1 MIIERSNVDMI
12 SIDELKTLIEK
23 IKEGLDETTSALISE
38 DLLSIVSNYQLAID
52 ELSKVKEELEKLKA
66 DNEELL
72 KVNGRL
78 FQKIGF
84 EEDIKDESEDLK
96 PENEEDEITIEEVID
111 EKGELI

>member
-1 MIIERSNVDMI
+1 ML
-12 SIDELKTLIEK
+12 SIDELKALIEK
-23 IKEGLDETTSALISE
+23 IKEGLDETASALISE
-38 DLLSIVSNYQLAID
+38 DLLSIVSTYQLALD
-52 ELSKVKEELEKLKA
+52 EIAKKSEENEKLVA

-84 EEDIKDESEDLK
+84 EEDIKDESEELK
-96 PENEEDEITIEEVID
+96 SEKGEDEITLEEVID

>member
-1 MIIERSNVDMI
+1 ML
-12 SIDELKTLIEK
+12 SIDELKVLIDK

-38 DLLSIVSNYQLAID
+38 DLLSIVSTYQLALD
-52 ELSKVKEELEKLKA
+52 EIAKKSEELEKLVA

-84 EEDIKDESEDLK
+84 EEDIKDESEELK
-96 PENEEDEITIEEVID
+96 SENEEEEITLDEVID

>member
-1 MIIERSNVDMI
+1 MI
-12 SIDELKTLIEK
+12 SIDELKVLIDK
-23 IKEGLDETTSALISE
+23 IKEGLDETQSALISE

-52 ELSKVKEELEKLKA
+52 ELAKVSEELDKIKA

-84 EEDIKDESEDLK
+84 DEDIKDESAELGS
-96 PENEEDEITIEEVID
+96 EEKEEITLDEVID

>member
-1 MIIERSNVDMI
+1 MY
-12 SIDELKTLIEK
+12 SIDELKVLIDK

-38 DLLSIVSNYQLAID
+38 DLLSIISNYQLALDKIAEVTE
-52 ELSKVKEELEKLKA
+52 ELNKVKV

-84 EEDIKDESEDLK
+84 EEDIKDESAELPSEETEEVTVED
-96 PENEEDEITIEEVID
+96 VID

>member
-1 MIIERSNVDMI
+1 ML
-12 SIDELKTLIEK
+12 SIDELKALIEK
-23 IKEGLDETTSALISE
+23 IKEGLDETASALISE
-38 DLLSIVSNYQLAID
+38 DLLSIVSTYQLALD
-52 ELSKVKEELEKLKA
+52 EIAKKSEELEKLVA

-84 EEDIKDESEDLK
+84 EEDIKDESEELK
-96 PENEEDEITIEEVID
+96 SENEEEEITLDEVID

>member
-1 MIIERSNVDMI
+1 ML
-12 SIDELKTLIEK
+12 SIDELKVLIDK
-23 IKEGLDETTSALISE
+23 IKEGLDETASALISE
-38 DLLSIVSNYQLAID
+38 DLLSIVSTYQLALD
-52 ELSKVKEELEKLKA
+52 EIAKKSEELEKLVA

-84 EEDIKDESEDLK
+84 EEDIKDESEELK
-96 PENEEDEITIEEVID
+96 SENEEEEITLDEVID

>member
-1 MIIERSNVDMI
+1 MI
-12 SIDELKTLIEK
+12 SIDELKVLIDK
-23 IKEGLDETTSALISE
+23 IKEGLDETQSALISE

-52 ELSKVKEELEKLKA
+52 ELAKVSEEIGKIKA
-66 DNEELL
+66 ENEELL

-84 EEDIKDESEDLK
+84 DEDIKDESAELGSEEK
-96 PENEEDEITIEEVID
+96 EDEITLEEVID

>member
-1 MIIERSNVDMI
+1 MI
-12 SIDELKTLIEK
+12 SIDELKVLIDK
-23 IKEGLDETTSALISE
+23 IKEGLDETQSALISE
-38 DLLSIVSNYQLAID
+38 DLLSIISNYQLAID
-52 ELSKVKEELEKLKA
+52 ELNKVNEEIGKLKA

-84 EEDIKDESEDLK
+84 EEDIKDESSEL
-96 PENEEDEITIEEVID
+96 PSEESEEEITLDEVID

>member
-1 MIIERSNVDMI
+1 ML
-12 SIDELKTLIEK
+12 SIDELKVLIDK
-23 IKEGLDETTSALISE
+23 IKEGLDETASALISE
-38 DLLSIVSNYQLAID
+38 DLLSIVSTYQLALD
-52 ELSKVKEELEKLKA
+52 EIAKKSEENEKLVA

-84 EEDIKDESEDLK
+84 EEDIKDESEELK
-96 PENEEDEITIEEVID
+96 SENEEEEITLDEVID

>member
-1 MIIERSNVDMI
+1 MY
-12 SIDELKTLIEK
+12 SIDELKVLIDK

-38 DLLSIVSNYQLAID
+38 DLLSIISNYQLALDKIAEVTE
-52 ELSKVKEELEKLKA
+52 ELNKVKV

-84 EEDIKDESEDLK
+84 EEDIKDESAEL
-96 PENEEDEITIEEVID
+96 PSEENEEITLEEVID
-111 EKGELI
+111 EKGDLI

>member
-1 MIIERSNVDMI
+1 MI
-12 SIDELKTLIEK
+12 SLDELKVIIDK
-23 IKEGLDETTSALISE
+23 IKEGLDETQSALISE
-38 DLLSIVSNYQLAID
+38 DLLSIVSNYQLANDKIN
-52 ELSKVKEELEKLKA
+52 EITEELEKLKA

-84 EEDIKDESEDLK
+84 EEDIKDESSEL
-96 PENEEDEITIEEVID
+96 PSEESEEITVEEVIN

>member
-1 MIIERSNVDMI
+1 MVFSVLIPIHRLRKKEFKQILVQPENAITKQYEALLQVDGVNLI
-12 SIDELKTLIEK
+12 FKDEALDKIAEITEEVDKLKT
-23 IKEGLDETTSALISE
+23 
-38 DLLSIVSNYQLAID
+38 
-52 ELSKVKEELEKLKA
+52 

-84 EEDIKDESEDLK
+84 DEDIKDESAEL
-96 PENEEDEITIEEVID
+96 PSEEKEEEITVEDVID

>member
-1 MIIERSNVDMI
+1 MAN
-12 SIDELKTLIEK
+12 IDELKVLVDS
-23 IKEGLDETTSALISE
+23 IKEKLDETQSALLSE
-38 DLLSIVSNYQLAID
+38 DLLSIVSNYQLLYD
-52 ELSKVKEELEKLKA
+52 ELSKVNEEITKLKE

-84 EEDIKDESEDLK
+84 DEDIKDESAELQ
-96 PENEEDEITIEEVID
+96 EEGAEEEMTIEEVID

>member
-1 MIIERSNVDMI
+1 MYSIE
-12 SIDELKTLIEK
+12 ELKVLIDK
-23 IKEGLDETTSALISE
+23 IKEGLDETQSALISE
-38 DLLSIVSNYQLAID
+38 DLLSIISNYQLALD
-52 ELSKVKEELEKLKA
+52 EISKVTEELDKLKV

-84 EEDIKDESEDLK
+84 EEDIKDESSEL
-96 PENEEDEITIEEVID
+96 PSEEKDDEITIEEVID

>member
-1 MIIERSNVDMI
+1 MY
-12 SIDELKTLIEK
+12 SIDELKVLIDK

-38 DLLSIVSNYQLAID
+38 DLLSIISNYQLALDKIAEVTE
-52 ELSKVKEELEKLKA
+52 ELDKVKV

-84 EEDIKDESEDLK
+84 EEDIKDESAEL
-96 PENEEDEITIEEVID
+96 PSEENEEITLEEVID
-111 EKGELI
+111 KKGDLI

>member
-1 MIIERSNVDMI
+1 MY
-12 SIDELKTLIEK
+12 SIDELKVLIDK

-38 DLLSIVSNYQLAID
+38 DLLSIISNYQLALDKIT
-52 ELSKVKEELEKLKA
+52 EIEEISKKLKE

-84 EEDIKDESEDLK
+84 EEDIKDESAEL
-96 PENEEDEITIEEVID
+96 PSNEEEEITLEEVID

>member
-1 MIIERSNVDMI
+1 ML
-12 SIDELKTLIEK
+12 SIDELKVLIDK

-38 DLLSIVSNYQLAID
+38 DLLSIISNYQLALDEIASAKESID
-52 ELSKVKEELEKLKA
+52 KLTS

-84 EEDIKDESEDLK
+84 DEDIKDESAEL
-96 PENEEDEITIEEVID
+96 PSEESEEITLEEVID

>member
-1 MIIERSNVDMI
+1 MLN
-12 SIDELKTLIEK
+12 IDELKVLVEK

-38 DLLSIVSNYQLAID
+38 DLLSIVSNYQLALDKIA
-52 ELSKVKEELEKLKA
+52 EMTEEVDKLKT

-84 EEDIKDESEDLK
+84 DEDIKDESAEL
-96 PENEEDEITIEEVID
+96 PSEEKEEEITVEDVID

>member
-1 MIIERSNVDMI
+1 ML
-12 SIDELKTLIEK
+12 SIDELKVLIDK
-23 IKEGLDETTSALISE
+23 IKEGLDETASALISE
-38 DLLSIVSNYQLAID
+38 DLLSIVSTYQLALD
-52 ELSKVKEELEKLKA
+52 EIAKKSEELEKLVA

-84 EEDIKDESEDLK
+84 EEDIKDESEELK
-96 PENEEDEITIEEVID
+96 SENEEDEITLEEVID

>member
-1 MIIERSNVDMI
+1 ML
-12 SIDELKTLIEK
+12 SIDELKTLIDK
-23 IKEGLDETTSALISE
+23 IKEGLDETASALISE
-38 DLLSIVSNYQLAID
+38 DLLSIVSTYQLALD
-52 ELSKVKEELEKLKA
+52 EIAKKSEELEKLVS

-84 EEDIKDESEDLK
+84 EEDIKDESEELK
-96 PENEEDEITIEEVID
+96 SEGEEEEITLDEVID

>member
-1 MIIERSNVDMI
+1 MY
-12 SIDELKTLIEK
+12 SIDELKVLIDK

-38 DLLSIVSNYQLAID
+38 DLLSIISNYQLALDKIA
-52 ELSKVKEELEKLKA
+52 EVEEKVESLTK

-84 EEDIKDESEDLK
+84 EEDIKDESAEL
-96 PENEEDEITIEEVID
+96 PSEENEEITVEEVIN

>member
-1 MIIERSNVDMI
+1 MLSIE
-12 SIDELKTLIEK
+12 ELKVLIDK
-23 IKEGLDETTSALISE
+23 IKEGLDETQSALIAE
-38 DLLSIVSNYQLAID
+38 DLLSIISNYQLALDEIASAKESID
-52 ELSKVKEELEKLKA
+52 KLTS

-84 EEDIKDESEDLK
+84 DEDIKDESAEL
-96 PENEEDEITIEEVID
+96 PSEESEEEITLEEVID

>member
-1 MIIERSNVDMI
+1 MY
-12 SIDELKTLIEK
+12 SIDELKSLIDK

-38 DLLSIVSNYQLAID
+38 DLLSIISNYQLALDKIAEVTE
-52 ELSKVKEELEKLKA
+52 ELDKVKV

-84 EEDIKDESEDLK
+84 EEDIKDESAEL
-96 PENEEDEITIEEVID
+96 PSEENEEITLEEVID
-111 EKGELI
+111 EKGDLI